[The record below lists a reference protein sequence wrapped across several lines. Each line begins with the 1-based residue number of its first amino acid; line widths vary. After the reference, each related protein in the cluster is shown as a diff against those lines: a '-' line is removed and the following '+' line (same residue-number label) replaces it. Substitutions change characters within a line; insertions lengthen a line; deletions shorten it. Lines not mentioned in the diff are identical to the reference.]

1 MPDADGLSPARPPAL
16 VELRG
21 LERRFGDRMVLAGL
35 DLEIAPG
42 ERLAIVGPS
51 GSGKST
57 LLGLIAGLGAPDAG
71 AIWIAGILASR
82 LGRILVP
89 PNARGIGFVFQ
100 SAALWPHLS
109 AAGNIAFALDGR
121 RPKLDRGARD
131 RRVAELLDEVGLAGM
146 GARYPDQL
154 SGGEARRVA
163 LARALAVAPRL
174 LLLDEP
180 VTNVDAARKAQLLE
194 LIVRSAEHSGAAL
207 VMVTHDMGEAA
218 AVADRRLRIEG
229 GRLEAD

>member
-1 MPDADGLSPARPPAL
+1 MPEAEAPRPTRPPAL

-21 LERRFGDRMVLAGL
+21 IAKRFGDRWVLADL
-35 DLEIAPG
+35 DLEIAAA

-71 AIWIAGILASR
+71 EVWIAGTQASR
-82 LGRILVP
+82 PGRVLVP
-89 PNARGIGFVFQ
+89 PHARGIGFVFQ

-109 AAGNIAFALDGR
+109 AAQNIAFALAGR
-121 RPKLDRGARD
+121 RPKPDRRERD
-131 RRVAELLDEVGLAGM
+131 RRVAELLDELGLSGM
-146 GARYPDQL
+146 GGRYPDQL

-163 LARALAVAPRL
+163 LARALAIAPRL

-180 VTNVDAARKAQLLE
+180 VTNVDAGRKAQLLE
-194 LIVRSAEHSGAAL
+194 LILRSAEHSGAAL

-218 AVADRRLRIEG
+218 AVAGRRLRIEA
-229 GRLEAD
+229 GRLAAD